1 MNSAGKQDELKN
13 TVDKR
18 LAGLGLIF
26 TAMFEELSVS
36 RPLYGTDNQ
45 EELLLPNN
53 MKETN
58 ATLGMPDWL

>member
-1 MNSAGKQDELKN
+1 MNAAGKQEELKD

-18 LAGLGLIF
+18 LNGLGLIF
-26 TAMFEELSVS
+26 TAMFEELNVS
-36 RPLYGTDNQ
+36 RPVYGTDNQ

-58 ATLGMPDWL
+58 ATLGMSTWL

>member
-1 MNSAGKQDELKN
+1 VNAAGKQEELKD

-18 LAGLGLIF
+18 LTGLGLIF
-26 TAMFEELSVS
+26 TAMFEELNVS
-36 RPLYGTDNQ
+36 RPVYGTDNQ

-58 ATLGMPDWL
+58 ATLGMSTWL

>member
-1 MNSAGKQDELKN
+1 MNAAGKQDELKE

-18 LAGLGLIF
+18 LTGLGLIF
-26 TAMFEELSVS
+26 TAMFEELNVG
-36 RPLYGTDNQ
+36 RPVYGTDNQ

-58 ATLGMPDWL
+58 ATLGMSTWL